1 MKSLW
6 MLSAS
11 FFFSLMAVFVKM
23 GASDFGSL
31 ELIFYRSIAGVAL
44 LYTFIRMK
52 GYSIKTPHLWGHF
65 KRSFIGTVSMSI
77 WFFSLTMLPIGTSMT
92 LNYTSPL
99 FMALFVFIVSLYR
112 KEPTQWG
119 LMATI
124 ALGFLGVILVFQ
136 PSLGAGQEFG
146 ALLALTSGFLGSI
159 AYWQIKE
166 LGQLKEP
173 SWRIVFYFTTF
184 GTVFGLLGS
193 FVIEDGMHMPT
204 LESGAYLVGM
214 GICATLAQICTTRSY
229 AYGNMLLSSCL
240 GFSAIPFSACMSF
253 IFFAEYISWNGLIGM
268 IMIVIAGIFA
278 TIYTK
283 KTEAQAK
290 ADKKAAA

>member
-112 KEPTQWG
+112 KEPIQWG

-166 LGQLKEP
+166 LGQLNEP
-173 SWRIVFYFTTF
+173 SWRIVFYFTIF
-184 GTVFGLLGS
+184 GTLYGLLGCLLFEGGLS
-193 FVIEDGMHMPT
+193 PITADNVW
-204 LESGAYLVGM
+204 YLLGIA
-214 GICATLAQICTTRSY
+214 ICATLAQCSLTM
-229 AYGNMLLSSCL
+229 AFGQGNLLLSSCL
-240 GFSAIPFSACMSF
+240 QFSAIVVAEIMGV
-253 IFFAEYISWNGLIGM
+253 IFFSDPISLMTSMGILV
-268 IMIVIAGIFA
+268 IMIAGA
-278 TIYTK
+278 ASTVLTK
-283 KTEAQAK
+283 KANK
-290 ADKKAAA
+290 

>member
-112 KEPTQWG
+112 KEPIQWG

-166 LGQLKEP
+166 LGQMNEP
-173 SWRIVFYFTTF
+173 SWRIVFYFTIF
-184 GTVFGLLGS
+184 GTLYGLLGCLLFEGGLS
-193 FVIEDGMHMPT
+193 PITADNVW
-204 LESGAYLVGM
+204 YLLGIA
-214 GICATLAQICTTRSY
+214 ICATLAQCSLTM
-229 AYGNMLLSSCL
+229 AFGQGNLLLSSCL
-240 GFSAIPFSACMSF
+240 QFSAIVVAEIMGV
-253 IFFAEYISWNGLIGM
+253 IFFSDPISLMTSMGILV
-268 IMIVIAGIFA
+268 IMIAGVA
-278 TIYTK
+278 STVLTK
-283 KTEAQAK
+283 KANK
-290 ADKKAAA
+290 

>member
-112 KEPTQWG
+112 KEPIQWG

-166 LGQLKEP
+166 LGQLNEP
-173 SWRIVFYFTTF
+173 SWRIVFYFTIF
-184 GTVFGLLGS
+184 GTLYGLLGCLLFEGGLS
-193 FVIEDGMHMPT
+193 PITTDNVW
-204 LESGAYLVGM
+204 YLLGIA
-214 GICATLAQICTTRSY
+214 ICATLAQCSLTM
-229 AYGNMLLSSCL
+229 AFGQGNLLLSSCL
-240 GFSAIPFSACMSF
+240 QFSAIVVAEIMGV
-253 IFFAEYISWNGLIGM
+253 IFFSDPISLMTSMGILV
-268 IMIVIAGIFA
+268 IMIAGVA
-278 TIYTK
+278 STVLTK
-283 KTEAQAK
+283 KANK
-290 ADKKAAA
+290 

>member
-112 KEPTQWG
+112 KEPIQWG

-166 LGQLKEP
+166 LGQLNEP
-173 SWRIVFYFTTF
+173 SWRIVFYFTIF
-184 GTVFGLLGS
+184 GTLYGLLGCLLFEGGLS
-193 FVIEDGMHMPT
+193 PITADNVW
-204 LESGAYLVGM
+204 YLLGIA
-214 GICATLAQICTTRSY
+214 ICATLSQCSLTMAFGQ
-229 AYGNMLLSSCL
+229 GNLLLSSCL
-240 GFSAIPFSACMSF
+240 QFSAIVVAEIMGVVFFSDP
-253 IFFAEYISWNGLIGM
+253 ISLMTSMGILV
-268 IMIVIAGIFA
+268 IMIAGVA
-278 TIYTK
+278 STVLTK
-283 KTEAQAK
+283 KANK
-290 ADKKAAA
+290 

>member
-112 KEPTQWG
+112 KEPIQWG

-166 LGQLKEP
+166 LGQLNEP
-173 SWRIVFYFTTF
+173 SWRIVFYFTIF
-184 GTVFGLLGS
+184 GTLYGLLGCLLFEGGLS
-193 FVIEDGMHMPT
+193 PITADNVW
-204 LESGAYLVGM
+204 YLLGIA
-214 GICATLAQICTTRSY
+214 ICATLAQCSLTM
-229 AYGNMLLSSCL
+229 AFGQGNLLLSSCL
-240 GFSAIPFSACMSF
+240 QFSAIVVAEIMGV
-253 IFFAEYISWNGLIGM
+253 IFFSDPISLMTSMGILV
-268 IMIVIAGIFA
+268 IMIAGVA
-278 TIYTK
+278 STVLTK
-283 KTEAQAK
+283 KANK
-290 ADKKAAA
+290 

>member
-112 KEPTQWG
+112 KEPIQWG

-166 LGQLKEP
+166 LGQLNEP
-173 SWRIVFYFTTF
+173 SWRIVFYFTIF
-184 GTVFGLLGS
+184 GTLYGLLGCLLFEGGLS
-193 FVIEDGMHMPT
+193 PITTDNVW
-204 LESGAYLVGM
+204 YLLGIA
-214 GICATLAQICTTRSY
+214 ICATLAQCSLTM
-229 AYGNMLLSSCL
+229 AFGQGNLLLSSCL
-240 GFSAIPFSACMSF
+240 QFSAIVVAEIMGV
-253 IFFAEYISWNGLIGM
+253 IFFSDPISLMTSMGILV
-268 IMIVIAGIFA
+268 IMIAGVA
-278 TIYTK
+278 STVLTK
-283 KTEAQAK
+283 KAK
-290 ADKKAAA
+290 K

>member
-112 KEPTQWG
+112 KEPIQWG

-124 ALGFLGVILVFQ
+124 ALGFLGVVLVFQ

-173 SWRIVFYFTTF
+173 SWRIVFYFTIF
-184 GTVFGLLGS
+184 GTLYGLFGCLLFEGGLSPITTDNVWYLLG
-193 FVIEDGMHMPT
+193 I
-204 LESGAYLVGM
+204 A
-214 GICATLAQICTTRSY
+214 ICATLAQCSLTM
-229 AYGNMLLSSCL
+229 AFGQGNLLLSSCL
-240 GFSAIPFSACMSF
+240 QFSAIVVAEIMGV
-253 IFFAEYISWNGLIGM
+253 IFFSDPISLMTSMGILV
-268 IMIVIAGIFA
+268 IMIAGV
-278 TIYTK
+278 TSTVLTK
-283 KTEAQAK
+283 KSK
-290 ADKKAAA
+290 

>member
-112 KEPTQWG
+112 KEPIQWG

-166 LGQLKEP
+166 LGQLNEP
-173 SWRIVFYFTTF
+173 SWRIVFYFTIF
-184 GTVFGLLGS
+184 GTLYGLLGCLLFEGGLS
-193 FVIEDGMHMPT
+193 PITTDNVW
-204 LESGAYLVGM
+204 YLLGIA
-214 GICATLAQICTTRSY
+214 ICATLAQCSLTM
-229 AYGNMLLSSCL
+229 AFGQGNLLLSSCL
-240 GFSAIPFSACMSF
+240 QFSAIVVAEIMGV
-253 IFFAEYISWNGLIGM
+253 IFFSDPISLMTSVGILV
-268 IMIVIAGIFA
+268 IMIAGVA
-278 TIYTK
+278 STVLTK
-283 KTEAQAK
+283 KAK
-290 ADKKAAA
+290 K

>member
-31 ELIFYRSIAGVAL
+31 ELIFYRSLAGVIF
-44 LYTFIRMK
+44 LYTFIRVK
-52 GYSIKTPHLWGHF
+52 GFSIKTPYLWGHI

-77 WFFSLTMLPIGTSMT
+77 WFLSLTMLPIGTSMT

-99 FMALFVFIVSLYR
+99 FMAFFIFILAIYKR
-112 KEPTQWG
+112 EPIQWG
-119 LMATI
+119 LMGTI
-124 ALGFLGVILVFQ
+124 VLGFLGVVLVFQ

-146 ALLALTSGFLGSI
+146 ALLALCSGFLGSI

-173 SWRIVFYFTTF
+173 SWRIVFYFTVF
-184 GTVFGLLGS
+184 GTLYGLFGCLLFEGGLS
-193 FVIEDGMHMPT
+193 PININNVI
-204 LESGAYLVGM
+204 YLVGIA
-214 GICATLAQICTTRSY
+214 ICATLAQCSLTM
-229 AYGNMLLSSCL
+229 AFGQGNLLLSSCL
-240 GFSAIPFSACMSF
+240 QFSAIVFAEIMGV
-253 IFFAEYISWNGLIGM
+253 IFFADPISLMTTLGISV
-268 IMIVIAGIFA
+268 IIIAGVSA
-278 TIYTK
+278 SLLTK
-283 KTEAQAK
+283 TRAK
-290 ADKKAAA
+290 K

>member
-52 GYSIKTPHLWGHF
+52 GFTIKTPYLWGHF
-65 KRSFIGTVSMSI
+65 KRSFVGTVAMSI
-77 WFFSLTMLPIGTSMT
+77 WFVSLTMLPIGTSMT
-92 LNYTSPL
+92 LNYPSPL
-99 FMALFVFIVSLYR
+99 FMALFVFIMSLYR
-112 KEPTQWG
+112 KEPIQWG
-119 LMATI
+119 LMGTI
-124 ALGFLGVILVFQ
+124 VLGFIGVTLVFQ

-166 LGQLKEP
+166 LGQLNEP
-173 SWRIVFYFTTF
+173 SWRIVFYFTVF
-184 GTVFGLLGS
+184 GTLYGLLGCLLFEGGLS
-193 FVIEDGMHMPT
+193 PINADNIWYLIGM
-204 LESGAYLVGM
+204 AV
-214 GICATLAQICTTRSY
+214 CATLAQCSLTL
-229 AYGNMLLSSCL
+229 AFGQGNVLLSSCL
-240 GFSAIPFSACMSF
+240 QFSAIVIAELMGV
-253 IFFAEYISWNGLIGM
+253 IFFSDPISFMTFMGILV
-268 IMIVIAGIFA
+268 IMVAGVA
-278 TIYTK
+278 ASMLTRNASK
-283 KTEAQAK
+283 K
-290 ADKKAAA
+290 

>member
-112 KEPTQWG
+112 KEPIQWG

-166 LGQLKEP
+166 LGQMNEP
-173 SWRIVFYFTTF
+173 SWRIVFYFTIF
-184 GTVFGLLGS
+184 GTLYGLLGCLLFEGGLS
-193 FVIEDGMHMPT
+193 PVTADNVW
-204 LESGAYLVGM
+204 YLLGIA
-214 GICATLAQICTTRSY
+214 ICATLAQCSLTM
-229 AYGNMLLSSCL
+229 AFGQGNLLLSSCL
-240 GFSAIPFSACMSF
+240 QFSAIVVAEIMGV
-253 IFFAEYISWNGLIGM
+253 IFFSDPISLMTSMGILV
-268 IMIVIAGIFA
+268 IMIAGVA
-278 TIYTK
+278 STVLTK
-283 KTEAQAK
+283 KANK
-290 ADKKAAA
+290 

>member
-112 KEPTQWG
+112 KEPIQWG

-166 LGQLKEP
+166 LGKLNEP
-173 SWRIVFYFTTF
+173 SWRIVFYFTIF
-184 GTVFGLLGS
+184 GTLYGLLGCLLFEGGLS
-193 FVIEDGMHMPT
+193 PITADNVW
-204 LESGAYLVGM
+204 YLLGIA
-214 GICATLAQICTTRSY
+214 ICATLAQCSLTM
-229 AYGNMLLSSCL
+229 AFGQGNLLLSSCL
-240 GFSAIPFSACMSF
+240 QFSAIVVAEIMGV
-253 IFFAEYISWNGLIGM
+253 IFFSDPISLMTSMGILV
-268 IMIVIAGIFA
+268 IMIAGA
-278 TIYTK
+278 ASTVLTK
-283 KTEAQAK
+283 KANK
-290 ADKKAAA
+290 

>member
-112 KEPTQWG
+112 KEPIQWG

-173 SWRIVFYFTTF
+173 SWRIVFYFTIF
-184 GTVFGLLGS
+184 GTLYGLLGCLLFEGGLS
-193 FVIEDGMHMPT
+193 PITTDNVW
-204 LESGAYLVGM
+204 YLLGIA
-214 GICATLAQICTTRSY
+214 ICATLAQCSLTM
-229 AYGNMLLSSCL
+229 AFGQGNLLLSSCL
-240 GFSAIPFSACMSF
+240 QFSAIVVAEIMGV
-253 IFFAEYISWNGLIGM
+253 IFFSDPISLMTSVGILV
-268 IMIVIAGIFA
+268 IMIAGVA
-278 TIYTK
+278 STVLTK
-283 KTEAQAK
+283 KAK
-290 ADKKAAA
+290 K

>member
-112 KEPTQWG
+112 KEPIQWG

-173 SWRIVFYFTTF
+173 SWRIVFYFTIF
-184 GTVFGLLGS
+184 GTLYGLLGCLLFEGGLS
-193 FVIEDGMHMPT
+193 PITTDNVW
-204 LESGAYLVGM
+204 YLLGIA
-214 GICATLAQICTTRSY
+214 ICATLAQCSLTM
-229 AYGNMLLSSCL
+229 AFGQGNLLLSSCL
-240 GFSAIPFSACMSF
+240 QFSAIVIAEIMGV
-253 IFFAEYISWNGLIGM
+253 IFFSDPISLMTSVGILV
-268 IMIVIAGIFA
+268 IMIAGVA
-278 TIYTK
+278 STVLTK
-283 KTEAQAK
+283 KAK
-290 ADKKAAA
+290 K